1 MVVCSKNSFYD
12 MSSNCCC
19 VNINN
24 FAIGFKMN
32 EWTFDK
38 LFYNMADILVNII
51 GTWYNGTCKCFD

>member
-1 MVVCSKNSFYD
+1 
-12 MSSNCCC
+12 MSSNGCC